1 MIKVLRL
8 VTQSIRRSLPDFL
21 FASLGIV
28 IGISTLLFF
37 TALGAGIKNT
47 VLEKVFV
54 IRQLE
59 VVPKTYD
66 VGVFQSA
73 GLFGQKSLDDQ
84 TVQKFSKMPGVASVY
99 PKMRLTFPTSVIGG
113 KAILGRNMRVDLVA
127 DGIPEDLVEP
137 DAVAKGEPAFRDWD
151 EPLGCGADASVC
163 PQGFSCAKD
172 SSICQGDACTI
183 EDLAACPGA
192 SYCEARTLQC
202 AMPIPVVIAP
212 QLLEVYNGSIHT
224 ALGGSSG
231 AMSKLPKLG
240 KKALLGLEADVVLG
254 QSVFMGT
261 AAKGTVERR
270 RIRLVGF
277 SDKAIGLGATM
288 PIGYIKRFNKAYSA
302 VENQQYHS
310 IVVETAT
317 NDAITAVAQSIESG
331 GYALSDKFK
340 DAKRASLL
348 IVIITM
354 IFNLISV
361 IILAVAA
368 VNIMHTFLM
377 LILERQREFGLMRAL
392 GATSAKVRTM
402 IMVEAAALGLFGGV
416 VGVGVGVAMT
426 KIADTVFATQVK
438 DFPFKPE
445 SLFSLH
451 PWMVAMCLGA
461 SLFFCV
467 LGALWPAIRASR
479 MDPARALTS

>member
-1 MIKVLRL
+1 MKKLSRL
-8 VTQSIRRSLPDFL
+8 VLQSIRRSLPDFL

-37 TALGAGIKNT
+37 TALGAGIKAT
-47 VLEKVFV
+47 VLERVFV

-66 VGVFQSA
+66 VGVFQSS
-73 GLFGQKSLDDQ
+73 GLFGQKTLDDA
-84 TVQKFSKMPGVASVY
+84 TVERFKALPGVASVY
-99 PKMRLTFPTSVIGG
+99 PKMRLTFPTSVVGG
-113 KAILGRNMRVDLVA
+113 KALLGRDMRVDLVA
-127 DGIPEDLVEP
+127 DGIPGDLIEP
-137 DAVAKGEPAFRDWD
+137 GTLAPGEPAFRDWE
-151 EPLGCGADASVC
+151 EPLSCASEAFQC
-163 PQGFSCAKD
+163 PQGFSCV
-172 SSICQGDACTI
+172 QGECHGDPCAV
-183 EDLAACPGA
+183 EELGACPGV
-192 SYCEARTLQC
+192 SYCDPATSLC

-212 QLLEVYNGSIHT
+212 QLLEIYNGSIHT

-240 KKALLGLEADVVLG
+240 QKALLGLEAEIVLG
-254 QSVFMGT
+254 QSVFMGS
-261 AAKGTVERR
+261 AAKGQVARR

-288 PIGYIKRFNKAYSA
+288 PIAYIKRFNKTYSS
-302 VENQQYHS
+302 VEEQQYHS

-317 NDAITAVAQSIESG
+317 NDAITAVAQSIEAS
-331 GYALSDKFK
+331 GYALSDKFD

-392 GATSAKVRTM
+392 GARAATVRAL
-402 IMVEAAALGLFGGV
+402 IILEAAALGLFGGTLGVV
-416 VGVGVGVAMT
+416 VGVGMT
-426 KIADTVFATQVK
+426 RIADAIFATQVK
-438 DFPFKPE
+438 DFPFKPD
-445 SLFSLH
+445 SLFSLE
-451 PWMVAMCLGA
+451 PWMVVVCLGA
-461 SLFFCV
+461 SLFFCLV
-467 LGALWPAIRASR
+467 GALWPAIRASR
-479 MDPARALTS
+479 MDPAKALTS